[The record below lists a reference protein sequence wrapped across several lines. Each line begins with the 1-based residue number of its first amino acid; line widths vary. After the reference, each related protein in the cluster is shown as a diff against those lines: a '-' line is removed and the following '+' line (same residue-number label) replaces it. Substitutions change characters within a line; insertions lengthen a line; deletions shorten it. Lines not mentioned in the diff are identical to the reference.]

1 MDSQAGMH
9 RMTTAASAVGLSV
22 VLVFAGAASASA
34 DQSLQVDIVPDET
47 SISYGGYWQLE
58 ARLSGQPAGGSYPIP
73 GEIRITSIDGIYSS
87 TNFYGSAQEATAY
100 VSPSIDHSPLD
111 VGAYE
116 VSVSATSELY
126 GLVYSGAS
134 APATLTITPA
144 PLTTDVRMIAD
155 PNSPGNAVVSVS
167 LVGEFINNLVPAEIA
182 AKNPSLAVLPAG
194 TWRVVVKDSSGTP
207 VLDTSIDQS
216 AGGRPAT
223 TVYWTGTPDR
233 QYTAEGSFTPVAES
247 ASNLAIAPATPF
259 PYTSPA
265 EQRPQPVPEVPGPE
279 PEPISTSSTSTVPV
293 WSIAGAGL
301 IALGLAAAIIVMLIR
316 LGGARR
322 ATAAG
327 RDTNATTA

>member
-1 MDSQAGMH
+1 MDSQRGMH
-9 RMTTAASAVGLSV
+9 RMRISASAVGLSV
-22 VLVFAGAASASA
+22 VLVCAGAASASA
-34 DQSLQVDIVPDET
+34 DQPLQVDIVPDET

-58 ARLSGQPAGGSYPIP
+58 ARLSGQPAGGQYPVP
-73 GEIRITSIDGIYSS
+73 GEVRIASIDGIYST
-87 TNFYGSAQEATAY
+87 TNFYGGAQEATAY
-100 VSPSIDHSPLD
+100 VGPSMDHAPLD

-116 VSVSATSELY
+116 VSVSARSESY
-126 GLVYSGAS
+126 GVVYSGAS

-167 LVGEFINNLVPAEIA
+167 LVGEFINNLAPAEIA
-182 AKNPSLAVLPAG
+182 AENPSIAVLPAG
-194 TWRVVVKDSSGTP
+194 TWHVVVKDSSGTP
-207 VLDTSIDQS
+207 VLDKSIDQS

-223 TVYWTGTPDR
+223 TMYWSGTPDG
-233 QYTAEGSFTPVAES
+233 QYNAEGSFTPVAES

-265 EQRPQPVPEVPGPE
+265 EQRPQPVPDVPGPE
-279 PEPISTSSTSTVPV
+279 PEPVPTSSTPTVPV

-301 IALGLAAAIIVMLIR
+301 VALGLAVAILVMLIR

-322 ATAAG
+322 ATTAG
-327 RDTNATTA
+327 RDTNATSA